1 MKPKTSWKTTTSG
14 LVAGLII
21 LLAQLQTVID
31 NDPET
36 NPNIEVIIS
45 AIGMI
50 GLGFSARDNT
60 VTSEDVK
67 AK

>member
-14 LVAGLII
+14 LVAGLMI

-36 NPNIEVIIS
+36 NPNIEIIVS

-50 GLGFSARDNT
+50 GIGFAARDNN
-60 VTSEDVK
+60 VTSEEVK